1 MGAPDPYTR
10 RVEPFAFA
18 LVAAAA
24 VLHVTW
30 NVVIKTAGDP
40 LRASTVGMA
49 ASAIALVPAAVAG
62 WVAIGRPPVPPEAF
76 GLGVVSG
83 LLEAAYFS
91 LLSAAYRRG
100 DLSLVY
106 PIARGTAPLLA
117 VGAGVF
123 VLGERLGAFGSV
135 GVGLLLAGL
144 VALQRPWRILGPATE
159 RGDSAAA
166 TFAVLTGVSIAAYS
180 AVDRVGARTTEPWL
194 YGAILFTT
202 SAIVLVAWARWLG
215 PRLGPSRVRTP
226 LTVRERRF
234 GIAGGLLS
242 LAAYLLVL
250 GAYTLAPLSAVAPL
264 RESAIVVAS
273 AWGTLRMGEA
283 TGRDARRRLGAAVV
297 VVAGAVLLALESS
310 G

>member
-1 MGAPDPYTR
+1 VSPL
-10 RVEPFAFA
+10 AFA

-40 LRASTVGMA
+40 LRASTVAMI
-49 ASAIALVPAAVAG
+49 ASALVLVPAAGVG
-62 WVAIGRPPVPPEAF
+62 WLAIGRPSVPPEAF
-76 GLGVVSG
+76 GLGILSG
-83 LLEAAYFS
+83 VLEAVYFA

-117 VGAGVF
+117 VAAGVLI
-123 VLGERLGAFGSV
+123 LGERLGALGSV
-135 GVGLLLAGL
+135 GVVLLLVGL
-144 VALQRPWRILGPATE
+144 VALQRPWRLLRPAAE
-159 RGDSAAA
+159 PGDSGAAV
-166 TFAVLTGVSIAAYS
+166 FAVLTGVSIAAYS
-180 AVDRVGARTTEPWL
+180 AVDRVGARATEPWL
-194 YGAILFTT
+194 YAAILFAT
-202 SAIVLVAWARWLG
+202 SAIVLVAWSSWMSGRRGAEG
-215 PRLGPSRVRTP
+215 SRP
-226 LTVRERRF
+226 LTARERRF

-273 AWGTLRMGEA
+273 AWGALGMREA
-283 TGRDARRRLGAAVV
+283 SGRDAARRVGAAAI
-297 VVAGAVLLALESS
+297 VVAGAVLLALEAS